1 MQRQARA
8 CITVGVVV
16 NYNTIRARHGQL
28 GYKMRVMNRILLTMV
43 AALVWM
49 FAGLS
54 VASGPLVNRAI
65 TPASLDATA
74 AVPDR

>member
-1 MQRQARA
+1 MA
-8 CITVGVVV
+8 VM
-16 NYNTIRARHGQL
+16 
-28 GYKMRVMNRILLTMV
+28 KRVLLTLV
-43 AALVWM
+43 AALVWI

-74 AVPDR
+74 TVRDL

>member
-1 MQRQARA
+1 M
-8 CITVGVVV
+8 TVFKRFV
-16 NYNTIRARHGQL
+16 
-28 GYKMRVMNRILLTMV
+28 LTAF

-65 TPASLDATA
+65 TPTTLDAA
-74 AVPDR
+74 AATPQR

>member
-1 MQRQARA
+1 MAA
-8 CITVGVVV
+8 T
-16 NYNTIRARHGQL
+16 
-28 GYKMRVMNRILLTMV
+28 KRILLTLM

-74 AVPDR
+74 AVSHR